1 MFKTILLSAVLFCH
15 CAAAQ
20 PIDLR
25 ARSLR
30 GAQAHPYGVAV
41 RPAAPQPS
49 VYRSPVYRS
58 SAAQPEQTG
67 TVADAD
73 GENGFQQTGLK
84 IFKEEDEDK
93 VLKLDVENPE
103 FDRLSDAKKQSILNR
118 ITYKEN

>member
-49 VYRSPVYRS
+49 VYRSPVSRS
-58 SAAQPEQTG
+58 SAAQSEQTG

-73 GENGFQQTGLK
+73 GENGF
-84 IFKEEDEDK
+84 ICEDEAMLPQMMRDFWTSVGRRDIK
-93 VLKLDVENPE
+93 CE
-103 FDRLSDAKKQSILNR
+103 
-118 ITYKEN
+118 